1 MEEALLSEI
10 ISIAIPNIARII
22 LPFTFAMSVYKFMK
36 NKYTPLYYHSNI
48 PSILL
53 RISIVATIIYLITL
67 SIDFGDYSVIIARKL
82 FPDAIELTI
91 LINIIA
97 LLIRI
102 LVSTIIDLLFC
113 GVAWIFCK
121 KKFLQN
127 YN

>member
-22 LPFTFAMSVYKFMK
+22 LPFAFATSVYKYMK

-48 PSILL
+48 QSILL
-53 RISIVATIIYLITL
+53 GISIVATIIYLIT
-67 SIDFGDYSVIIARKL
+67 SFDFGDYSVIMARKL
-82 FPDAIELTI
+82 FPDAIELTV

-102 LVSTIIDLLFC
+102 LISTIIDLLFC
-113 GVAWIFCK
+113 AVAWIFCK